1 MTSHPSHG
9 SQRAG
14 PRARLPFDHRVPAAV
29 IVENGAENARIFAGS
44 NREALLV
51 VPHAE
56 AAGMGI
62 EAKLQ
67 ISGFQ
72 HTAVMVAKERYED
85 LVSQF
90 GMRRIPLD
98 IEVLSV
104 RRFLTPLQH
113 IQPPDVVGAANSHM
127 IGNKI
132 EDLSQPVPVKG
143 VAEGNEGRF
152 VADLGLKRIMID
164 NIVPVRAAGSSLQ
177 IRRGKT
183 WLTPSRAR

>member
-14 PRARLPFDHRVPAAV
+14 LELDYRLIIGLPAAV

-56 AAGMGI
+56 AAGIGI
-62 EAKLQ
+62 EAELQ

-90 GMRRIPLD
+90 GMRRIHS
-98 IEVLSV
+98 ISKYS
-104 RRFLTPLQH
+104 
-113 IQPPDVVGAANSHM
+113 A
-127 IGNKI
+127 
-132 EDLSQPVPVKG
+132 
-143 VAEGNEGRF
+143 
-152 VADLGLKRIMID
+152 
-164 NIVPVRAAGSSLQ
+164 
-177 IRRGKT
+177 
-183 WLTPSRAR
+183 